1 VGEYLMMNDWTAD
14 RARAAY
20 LILMAEAGGHP
31 DLEEEFVFHISEGCR
46 EFRFQ
51 GGLGFGGKFWPD
63 EPARVTCYSEDETPE
78 RLAIIERV
86 NDRLKGI

>member
-1 VGEYLMMNDWTAD
+1 MSEWTAD

-31 DLEEEFVFHISEGCR
+31 DLEEEFVFHIAEGCR

-51 GGLGFGGKFWPD
+51 GLLGFGGKFWP
-63 EPARVTCYSEDETPE
+63 EENVVTCYSEDRTPE
-78 RLAIIERV
+78 RLAIIERT
-86 NDRLKGI
+86 NERLKDI